1 MHYVWEAEGTQKK
14 YLFDLEGLHLQ
25 EIQKK
30 KTNSYHVLNAY

>member
-1 MHYVWEAEGTQKK
+1 MSEEQRVLKK

>member
-1 MHYVWEAEGTQKK
+1 MSEEQRVLKK
-14 YLFDLEGLHLQ
+14 YLFDLEGLRLQ